1 LINFEYQTI
10 YNLFFLVRFRMHAD
24 SPLLQPA
31 WLTAQCPREGRY
43 VIGPLLGRGGMG
55 DVHEAWDVVLCR
67 TVALK
72 VLKAIEPSALIRFM
86 HEAQIHARVVHPNI
100 CRIYDVDNYEG
111 SLRVAMQLVRG
122 SNLEQACAELSVRE
136 VVSIMALVAQAVH
149 VVHRLNLIHRDLKP
163 SNILLERNSEGDWT
177 PFVCDFGLAVALD
190 EPALTFTHGVIGT
203 PAYMAPEQLH
213 GNRERISP
221 ATDVYALGGTLH
233 YALTGRPPGHLGMKG
248 PAPGDPAMPRDLR
261 SIIAK
266 CLEQD
271 PDLRYATASAL
282 AEDLWRFQ
290 QGAPLQSSNRR
301 PLTRFLLTGLKQ
313 SKPWLLILAGCGLT
327 AALWTARQAQV
338 WSADRRQME
347 LAQHLV
353 LRAEEQA
360 GEFRQELMLPIHD
373 LQPSYARIR
382 GRIELDRRLIQSLA
396 PKWQAQG
403 HFALGIT
410 SYLVRDFATAKLELE
425 QALAGGFR
433 DPEVAEL
440 LAWVTL
446 AVSRAAAEAAQ
457 FDPELP
463 AAAPSG
469 MDEISLRQTLEGAP
483 GSNPGSLLAF
493 LGKDYAQAAAL
504 SHATFM
510 ASPWRWEAAALE
522 SASLRTLGRKEQDAG
537 NLAMA
542 RTRYQEGMGAA
553 RAALAVGQSDPALYH
568 ACCCSAREL
577 VALDLESG
585 RPPGTALPELQV
597 TSEQALRLNPA
608 DPELQDDW
616 LAMRMLK
623 VWSLRLAGQDP
634 EPELAAARAFIET
647 RTREP
652 FTTRLR
658 ADRMLVYWQ
667 TAEREFHRGGD
678 PGPALTEALKTSGHT
693 PFLFRDFLW
702 EVLNFKARV
711 DAARGMDPRPTL
723 DTALNHLQPLQQGV
737 PWSLKETFAS
747 TWLIRAEWEAG
758 HGLDPAL
765 SLRNARILAE
775 SARTQNPDSAS
786 CYALEGLALVQE
798 MKAFPRVRAQ
808 LRPMAQAR
816 LEQALARSTLG
827 PNQVQLKRELA
838 RLPR

>member
-1 LINFEYQTI
+1 MSTGSHLI
-10 YNLFFLVRFRMHAD
+10 
-24 SPLLQPA
+24 QPA
-31 WLTAQCPREGRY
+31 WLNAQCPREGRY

-72 VLKAIEPSALIRFM
+72 VLKAIEPAALIRFM

-122 SNLEQACAELSVRE
+122 SNLEQACGELSMQD

-149 VVHRLNLIHRDLKP
+149 VVHRLNLVHRDLKP
-163 SNILLERNSEGDWT
+163 SNILLERNAERDWT

-190 EPALTFTHGVIGT
+190 EPALTFTQGVIGT

-233 YALTGRPPGHLGMKG
+233 YALTGSPPGHPGMKG
-248 PAPGDPAMPRDLR
+248 QAPADPAVPRDLR
-261 SIIAK
+261 AIIAK

-271 PDLRYATASAL
+271 PDRRYATASAL

-290 QGAPLQSSNRR
+290 QGVPIRSSNRR
-301 PLTRFLLTGLKQ
+301 PLTQFLLTGIRH
-313 SKPWLLILAGCGLT
+313 SRPWLLLLTVCGLA
-327 AALWTARQAQV
+327 AALWVGRQARV

-347 LAQHLV
+347 LAQRLV
-353 LRAEEQA
+353 LRAEAQV
-360 GEFRQELMLPIHD
+360 GEFRQELMLPVHD
-373 LQPSYARIR
+373 LQPSYDRIR
-382 GRIELDRRLIQSLA
+382 GLIETDRRSMQSLA
-396 PKWQAQG
+396 PRWQAQG
-403 HFALGIT
+403 HFALGLA

-425 QALAGGFR
+425 QALAGGFH
-433 DPEVAEL
+433 DPEVPEL
-440 LAWVTL
+440 LAWATQ
-446 AVSRAAAEAAQ
+446 AVSQAAAEAAQ
-457 FDPELP
+457 FDPGLP
-463 AAAPSG
+463 AAAPPG
-469 MDEISLRQTLEGAP
+469 MDEISLRQALEAGPGA
-483 GSNPGSLLAF
+483 NPGALLAF
-493 LGKDYAQAAAL
+493 LGKDYAQAAAI
-504 SHATFM
+504 SHATFIT
-510 ASPWRWEAAALE
+510 SPWRWEAAALE
-522 SASLRTLGRKEQDAG
+522 SISLRASGRKEQDAG
-537 NLAMA
+537 DLAKA
-542 RTRYQEGMGAA
+542 RTRYLEALAAA
-553 RAALAVGQSDPALYH
+553 RAALAVGQSDPALHH
-568 ACCCSAREL
+568 AYFCSAREL

-585 RPPGTALPELQV
+585 NPPGMPLAELQT
-597 TSEQALRLNPA
+597 TSEAALRLNPA

-616 LAMRMLK
+616 LAVRMLK
-623 VWSLRLAGQDP
+623 VWSLLLAGQDP

-658 ADRMLVYWQ
+658 AERMLVHWQ
-667 TAEREFHRGGD
+667 TAEREFRQGRD
-678 PGPALTEALKTSGHT
+678 PGPALTEALKWSGHT
-693 PFLFRDFLW
+693 PFLVRDFLW

-711 DAARGMDPRPTL
+711 DAARGVDPRPTL
-723 DTALNHLQPLQQGV
+723 DTALNHIQPLQQGV
-737 PWSLKETFAS
+737 PWSLKETFAT

-775 SARTQNPDSAS
+775 SARIQNPGSGS
-786 CYALEGLALVQE
+786 GYALEGLALVQE
-798 MKAFPRVRAQ
+798 MQAFPRKRPQ
-808 LRPMAQAR
+808 LRPLAQER
-816 LEQALARSTLG
+816 LEQALARGTRG
-827 PNQVQLKRELA
+827 PNQVLLKQALA